1 MFAGGELW
9 VADAT
14 DGAVVR
20 VDPHRNR
27 RTVAVLGTG
36 PACGGM
42 AALDSSVWI
51 ASGCDQ
57 NTVTRIET
65 RTARAAA
72 VIHVPGVAFDVA
84 AGSGSIWVTTLRGML
99 LRIDPRTNR
108 IAARLRLE

>member
-1 MFAGGELW
+1 M
-9 VADAT
+9 ADAT

-20 VDPHRNR
+20 VDPYRNR

-42 AALDSSVWI
+42 AALDASVWI
-51 ASGCDQ
+51 ASGCNQ

-65 RTARAAA
+65 KTARAAA

-84 AGSGSIWVTTLRGML
+84 AGSWLDLGDHATGHAPARGPANESDRGQAASLATLS
-99 LRIDPRTNR
+99 T
-108 IAARLRLE
+108 